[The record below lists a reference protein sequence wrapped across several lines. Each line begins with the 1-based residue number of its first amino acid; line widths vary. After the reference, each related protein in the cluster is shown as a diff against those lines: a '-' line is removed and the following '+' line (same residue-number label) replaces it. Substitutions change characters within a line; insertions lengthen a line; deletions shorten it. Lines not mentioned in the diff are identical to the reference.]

1 MFNTVFIF
9 ERIAN
14 LRLGNL
20 LCLVFH
26 RRSLESKESL
36 KSATISIRTN
46 IVRSFLTTLAIII
59 GTAAVIAVIGIGSS
73 ANKALDAQIDDFG
86 PRTLVV
92 SPGQNR
98 RGTVTKGL
106 IPLDIKDSQALEKN
120 NDHQWMVSPY
130 ITRNRQIKFNN
141 ANINER
147 IRANLPIHFKVR
159 GYEIEYG
166 RIFTEDENLGRKKV
180 VVLGSDVPKELK
192 TTATKILN
200 KEVLIAGNSY
210 KVIGV
215 LTEEGSTGWQNPD
228 DELYVPLLT
237 GSQRLFGTKNLDS
250 LNIAIEKDAN
260 VDEVMM
266 TIERILRSQHDI
278 GPGEDNDFRIN
289 DYSQYSDL
297 RKQATGIFTA
307 LIAGIAGIS
316 LVVGG
321 IGVMN
326 IMLVSVTERTRE
338 IGLRKALGATYKA
351 IMLQFIIE
359 AVLLCVIGGT
369 VGVIL
374 GTSILYLFASFNEWP
389 FAMPISAIVGSI
401 TFSAMVGLF
410 FGIWPAR
417 KAANLDPATSLR
429 YE

>member
-1 MFNTVFIF
+1 M
-9 ERIAN
+9 
-14 LRLGNL
+14 
-20 LCLVFH
+20 LV
-26 RRSLESKESL
+26 RESL

-46 IVRSFLTTLAIII
+46 IVRSFLTALAIII

-73 ANKALDAQIDDFG
+73 ANKALEAQIDDFG

-98 RGTVTKGL
+98 RGAVTKGL
-106 IPLDIKDSQALEKN
+106 IPLDIKDAEALQKN
-120 NDHQWMVSPY
+120 NDHNWMVSPF
-130 ITRNRQIKFNN
+130 IARNRQVKFNN

-159 GYEIEYG
+159 GYDIEYG
-166 RIFTEDENLGRKKV
+166 RIFTEEENLGRKKV

-192 TTATKILN
+192 TSPSRILN

-210 KVIGV
+210 KVVGI
-215 LTEEGSTGWQNPD
+215 LEEEGSTGWQNPD

-250 LNIAIEKDAN
+250 LNVAIEKTAN

-297 RKQATGIFTA
+297 RRQATGIFTA

-338 IGLRKALGATYKA
+338 IGLRKALGATYKT

-359 AVLLCVIGGT
+359 AVLLCVIGG
-369 VGVIL
+369 VIGVIM
-374 GTSILYLFASFNEWP
+374 GTSVLYLFASFNEWP
-389 FAMPISAIVGSI
+389 FAMPISAMIGSI

>member
-1 MFNTVFIF
+1 M
-9 ERIAN
+9 
-14 LRLGNL
+14 
-20 LCLVFH
+20 LV
-26 RRSLESKESL
+26 RESL

-46 IVRSFLTTLAIII
+46 IVRSFLTALAIII

-73 ANKALDAQIDDFG
+73 ANKALEAQIDDFG

-98 RGTVTKGL
+98 RGAVTKGL
-106 IPLDIKDSQALEKN
+106 IPLDIKDAEALQKN
-120 NDHQWMVSPY
+120 NDHNWMVSPY
-130 ITRNRQIKFNN
+130 IARNRQVKFNN

-147 IRANLPIHFKVR
+147 IRANLSIHFKVR
-159 GYEIEYG
+159 GYDIEYG
-166 RIFTEDENLGRKKV
+166 RIFTEEENLGRKKV

-192 TTATKILN
+192 TSPSRILN

-210 KVIGV
+210 KVVGI
-215 LTEEGSTGWQNPD
+215 LKEEGSSGWQNPD

-250 LNIAIEKDAN
+250 LNVAIEKTAN

-297 RKQATGIFTA
+297 RRQATGIFTA

-338 IGLRKALGATYKA
+338 IGLRKALGATYRA

-359 AVLLCVIGGT
+359 AVLLCVIGGII
-369 VGVIL
+369 GVIM

-389 FAMPISAIVGSI
+389 FAMPVSAIIGSI

>member
-1 MFNTVFIF
+1 M
-9 ERIAN
+9 
-14 LRLGNL
+14 
-20 LCLVFH
+20 LV
-26 RRSLESKESL
+26 RESL

-46 IVRSFLTTLAIII
+46 IVRSFLTALAIII

-73 ANKALDAQIDDFG
+73 ANKALEAQIDDFG

-98 RGTVTKGL
+98 RGAVTKGL
-106 IPLDIKDSQALEKN
+106 IPLDIKDAEALQKN
-120 NDHQWMVSPY
+120 NDHNWMVSPY
-130 ITRNRQIKFNN
+130 IARNRQVKFNN

-159 GYEIEYG
+159 GYDIEYG
-166 RIFTEDENLGRKKV
+166 RIFTEEENLGRKKV

-192 TTATKILN
+192 TSPNRILN

-210 KVIGV
+210 KVIGI
-215 LTEEGSTGWQNPD
+215 LEEEGSTGWQNPD

-237 GSQRLFGTKNLDS
+237 GSQRLFGTKNIDY
-250 LNIAIEKDAN
+250 LNVAIEKTAN

-297 RKQATGIFTA
+297 RRQATGIFTA

-359 AVLLCVIGGT
+359 AVLLCVIGG
-369 VGVIL
+369 VIGVIM

-389 FAMPISAIVGSI
+389 FAMPISAMIGSI

>member
-1 MFNTVFIF
+1 M
-9 ERIAN
+9 
-14 LRLGNL
+14 
-20 LCLVFH
+20 LV
-26 RRSLESKESL
+26 RESL
-36 KSATISIRTN
+36 KSASISIRTN
-46 IVRSFLTTLAIII
+46 IVRSFLTALAIII

-73 ANKALDAQIDDFG
+73 ANKALEAQIDDFG

-98 RGTVTKGL
+98 RGAVTKGL
-106 IPLDIKDSQALEKN
+106 IPLDIKDAEALQKN
-120 NDHQWMVSPY
+120 NDHNWMVSPY
-130 ITRNRQIKFNN
+130 IARNRQVKFNN

-159 GYEIEYG
+159 GYDIEYG
-166 RIFTEDENLGRKKV
+166 RIFTEEENLGRKKV

-192 TTATKILN
+192 TSPNRILN

-210 KVIGV
+210 KVIGI
-215 LTEEGSTGWQNPD
+215 LEEEGSTGWQNPD

-250 LNIAIEKDAN
+250 LNVAIEKTAN

-297 RKQATGIFTA
+297 RRQATGIFTA

-359 AVLLCVIGGT
+359 AVLLCVIGG
-369 VGVIL
+369 VIGVIM

-389 FAMPISAIVGSI
+389 FAMPISAMIGSI

>member
-1 MFNTVFIF
+1 M
-9 ERIAN
+9 
-14 LRLGNL
+14 
-20 LCLVFH
+20 LV
-26 RRSLESKESL
+26 RESL
-36 KSATISIRTN
+36 KSAIISIRTN
-46 IVRSFLTTLAIII
+46 IVRSFLTALAIII
-59 GTAAVIAVIGIGSS
+59 GTAAVISVIGIGSS
-73 ANKALDAQIDDFG
+73 ANKALEAQIDNFG

-98 RGTVTKGL
+98 RGAVTKGL
-106 IPLDIKDSQALEKN
+106 IPLDIKDAEALQKN
-120 NDHQWMVSPY
+120 NDHNWMVSPY
-130 ITRNRQIKFNN
+130 IARNRQVKFNN

-159 GYEIEYG
+159 GYDIEYG
-166 RIFTEDENLGRKKV
+166 RIFTEEENLGRKKV

-192 TTATKILN
+192 TSPSRILN

-210 KVIGV
+210 KVVGI
-215 LTEEGSTGWQNPD
+215 LEEEGSTGWQNPD

-250 LNIAIEKDAN
+250 LNVAIEKTAN

-297 RKQATGIFTA
+297 RRQATGIFTA

-359 AVLLCVIGGT
+359 AVLLCVIGG
-369 VGVIL
+369 VIGVIM

-389 FAMPISAIVGSI
+389 FAMPISAMIGSI

>member
-1 MFNTVFIF
+1 M
-9 ERIAN
+9 
-14 LRLGNL
+14 
-20 LCLVFH
+20 
-26 RRSLESKESL
+26 
-36 KSATISIRTN
+36 
-46 IVRSFLTTLAIII
+46 
-59 GTAAVIAVIGIGSS
+59 
-73 ANKALDAQIDDFG
+73 
-86 PRTLVV
+86 
-92 SPGQNR
+92 
-98 RGTVTKGL
+98 
-106 IPLDIKDSQALEKN
+106 
-120 NDHQWMVSPY
+120 
-130 ITRNRQIKFNN
+130 
-141 ANINER
+141 
-147 IRANLPIHFKVR
+147 
-159 GYEIEYG
+159 
-166 RIFTEDENLGRKKV
+166 
-180 VVLGSDVPKELK
+180 
-192 TTATKILN
+192 
-200 KEVLIAGNSY
+200 
-210 KVIGV
+210 
-215 LTEEGSTGWQNPD
+215 
-228 DELYVPLLT
+228 PLLT

-250 LNIAIEKDAN
+250 LNVAIEKTAN

-297 RKQATGIFTA
+297 RRQATGIFTA

-359 AVLLCVIGGT
+359 AVLLCVIGGII
-369 VGVIL
+369 GVIM

-389 FAMPISAIVGSI
+389 FAMPISAMIGSI

>member
-1 MFNTVFIF
+1 M
-9 ERIAN
+9 
-14 LRLGNL
+14 
-20 LCLVFH
+20 LV
-26 RRSLESKESL
+26 RESL

-46 IVRSFLTTLAIII
+46 IVRSFLTALAIII

-73 ANKALDAQIDDFG
+73 ANKALEAQIDDFG

-98 RGTVTKGL
+98 RGAVTKGL
-106 IPLDIKDSQALEKN
+106 IPLDIKDAEALQKN
-120 NDHQWMVSPY
+120 NDHNWMVSPY
-130 ITRNRQIKFNN
+130 IARNRQVKFKN

-147 IRANLPIHFKVR
+147 IRANLPMHFKVR
-159 GYEIEYG
+159 GYNIEYG
-166 RIFTEDENLGRKKV
+166 RIFTEEENLGRKKV

-192 TTATKILN
+192 TSPTRILN

-210 KVIGV
+210 KVIGI
-215 LTEEGSTGWQNPD
+215 LEEEGSTGWQNPD

-250 LNIAIEKDAN
+250 LNIAIEKTAN
-260 VDEVMM
+260 VDEIMM

-297 RKQATGIFTA
+297 RRQATGIFTA

-359 AVLLCVIGGT
+359 AVLLCVIGG
-369 VGVIL
+369 VIGVIM

-389 FAMPISAIVGSI
+389 FAMPMSAMIGSI

>member
-1 MFNTVFIF
+1 M
-9 ERIAN
+9 
-14 LRLGNL
+14 
-20 LCLVFH
+20 LV
-26 RRSLESKESL
+26 RESL

-46 IVRSFLTTLAIII
+46 IVRSFLTALAIII

-73 ANKALDAQIDDFG
+73 ANKALEAQIDDFG

-98 RGTVTKGL
+98 RGAVTKGL
-106 IPLDIKDSQALEKN
+106 IPLDIKDAEALQKN
-120 NDHQWMVSPY
+120 NDHNWMVSPY
-130 ITRNRQIKFNN
+130 IARNRQVKFNN

-147 IRANLPIHFKVR
+147 IRANLSIHFKVR
-159 GYEIEYG
+159 GYDIEYG
-166 RIFTEDENLGRKKV
+166 RIFTEEENLGRKKV

-192 TTATKILN
+192 TSPSRILN

-210 KVIGV
+210 KVVGI
-215 LTEEGSTGWQNPD
+215 LKEEGSSGWQNPD

-250 LNIAIEKDAN
+250 LNVAIEKTAN

-297 RKQATGIFTA
+297 RRQATGIFTA

-338 IGLRKALGATYKA
+338 IGLRKALGATYRA

-359 AVLLCVIGGT
+359 AVLLCVIGGII
-369 VGVIL
+369 GVIM

-389 FAMPISAIVGSI
+389 FAMPVSAIIGSI
-401 TFSAMVGLF
+401 SFSAMVGLF

>member
-1 MFNTVFIF
+1 MLI
-9 ERIAN
+9 
-14 LRLGNL
+14 
-20 LCLVFH
+20 
-26 RRSLESKESL
+26 KESL

-46 IVRSFLTTLAIII
+46 IVRSILTALAIII

-73 ANKALDAQIDDFG
+73 ANKALEAQIDDFG

-98 RGTVTKGL
+98 RGAVTKGL
-106 IPLDIKDSQALEKN
+106 IPLDIKDAEALQKN
-120 NDHQWMVSPY
+120 NDHNWLVSPY
-130 ITRNRQIKFNN
+130 IARNRQVKFNN

-159 GYEIEYG
+159 GYDIEYG
-166 RIFTEDENLGRKKV
+166 RIFTEEENLGRKKV

-192 TTATKILN
+192 TLPSRILN

-210 KVIGV
+210 KVVGI
-215 LTEEGSTGWQNPD
+215 LEEEGSTGWQNPD
-228 DELYVPLLT
+228 DELYIPLLT

-250 LNIAIEKDAN
+250 LNVAIEKNAN

-297 RKQATGIFTA
+297 RRQATGIFTA

-359 AVLLCVIGGT
+359 AVLLCVIGGII
-369 VGVIL
+369 GVIM

-389 FAMPISAIVGSI
+389 FAMPVSAIIGSI
-401 TFSAMVGLF
+401 SFSAMVGLF

>member
-1 MFNTVFIF
+1 MLI
-9 ERIAN
+9 
-14 LRLGNL
+14 
-20 LCLVFH
+20 
-26 RRSLESKESL
+26 KESL

-46 IVRSFLTTLAIII
+46 IVRSFLTALAIII

-73 ANKALDAQIDDFG
+73 ANKALEAQIDDFG

-98 RGTVTKGL
+98 RGAVTKGL
-106 IPLDIKDSQALEKN
+106 IPLDIKDAEALQKN
-120 NDHQWMVSPY
+120 NDHNWLVSPF
-130 ITRNRQIKFNN
+130 IARNKQVKFNN

-159 GYEIEYG
+159 GYDIEYG
-166 RIFTEDENLGRKKV
+166 RIFTEEENLGRKKV

-192 TTATKILN
+192 TSPSRILN

-210 KVIGV
+210 KVVGI
-215 LTEEGSTGWQNPD
+215 LEEEGSTGWQNPD

-250 LNIAIEKDAN
+250 LNVAIEKNAN

-278 GPGEDNDFRIN
+278 APGEDNDFRIN

-297 RKQATGIFTA
+297 RRQATGIFTA

-351 IMLQFIIE
+351 IMLRFIIE
-359 AVLLCVIGGT
+359 AVLLCVIGGII
-369 VGVIL
+369 GVIM

-389 FAMPISAIVGSI
+389 FAMPVSAMIGSI
-401 TFSAMVGLF
+401 SFSAMVGLF

>member
-1 MFNTVFIF
+1 MLI
-9 ERIAN
+9 
-14 LRLGNL
+14 
-20 LCLVFH
+20 
-26 RRSLESKESL
+26 KESL

-46 IVRSFLTTLAIII
+46 IVRSILTALAIII

-73 ANKALDAQIDDFG
+73 ANKALEAQIDDFG

-98 RGTVTKGL
+98 RGAVTKGL
-106 IPLDIKDSQALEKN
+106 IPLDIKDAEALQKN
-120 NDHQWMVSPY
+120 NDHNWLVSPY
-130 ITRNRQIKFNN
+130 IARNRQVKFNN

-159 GYEIEYG
+159 GYDIEYG
-166 RIFTEDENLGRKKV
+166 RIFTEEENLGRKKV

-192 TTATKILN
+192 TLPSRILN

-210 KVIGV
+210 KVVGI
-215 LTEEGSTGWQNPD
+215 LEEEGSTGWQNPD

-250 LNIAIEKDAN
+250 LNVAIEKNAN

-297 RKQATGIFTA
+297 RRQATGIFTA

-359 AVLLCVIGGT
+359 AVLLCVIGGII
-369 VGVIL
+369 GVIM

-389 FAMPISAIVGSI
+389 FAMPVSAIIGSI
-401 TFSAMVGLF
+401 SFSAMVGLF

>member
-1 MFNTVFIF
+1 M
-9 ERIAN
+9 
-14 LRLGNL
+14 
-20 LCLVFH
+20 LV
-26 RRSLESKESL
+26 RESL

-46 IVRSFLTTLAIII
+46 IVRSFLTALAIII

-73 ANKALDAQIDDFG
+73 ANKALEAQIDDFG

-98 RGTVTKGL
+98 RGAVTKGL
-106 IPLDIKDSQALEKN
+106 IPLDIKDAEALQKN
-120 NDHQWMVSPY
+120 NDHNWMVSPY
-130 ITRNRQIKFNN
+130 IARNRQVKFNN

-159 GYEIEYG
+159 GYDIEYG
-166 RIFTEDENLGRKKV
+166 RIFTEEENLGRKKV

-192 TTATKILN
+192 TSPKRILN

-210 KVIGV
+210 KVVGI
-215 LTEEGSTGWQNPD
+215 LEEEGSTGWQNPD

-250 LNIAIEKDAN
+250 LNVAIEKTAN

-297 RKQATGIFTA
+297 RRQATGIFTA

-359 AVLLCVIGGT
+359 AVLLCVIGG
-369 VGVIL
+369 VIGVIM

-389 FAMPISAIVGSI
+389 FAMPISAMIGSI

>member
-1 MFNTVFIF
+1 M
-9 ERIAN
+9 
-14 LRLGNL
+14 
-20 LCLVFH
+20 LV
-26 RRSLESKESL
+26 RESL

-46 IVRSFLTTLAIII
+46 IVRSFLTALAIII

-73 ANKALDAQIDDFG
+73 ANKALEAQIDDFG

-98 RGTVTKGL
+98 RGAVTKGL
-106 IPLDIKDSQALEKN
+106 IPLDIKDAEALQKN
-120 NDHQWMVSPY
+120 NDHNWMLSPY
-130 ITRNRQIKFNN
+130 IARNRQVKFNN

-159 GYEIEYG
+159 GYDIEYG
-166 RIFTEDENLGRKKV
+166 RIFTEEENLGRKKV

-192 TTATKILN
+192 TSPSRILN

-210 KVIGV
+210 KVVGI
-215 LTEEGSTGWQNPD
+215 LEEEGSTGWQNPD

-250 LNIAIEKDAN
+250 LNVAIEKTAN

-297 RKQATGIFTA
+297 RRQATGIFTA

-359 AVLLCVIGGT
+359 AVLLCVIGG
-369 VGVIL
+369 VIGVIM

-389 FAMPISAIVGSI
+389 FAMPISAMIGSI